1 MRREKK
7 YITHKGIFE
16 GKIRKRMSIEPRNM
30 TNADDLVEIFKE
42 KLPDEEEGTLT
53 IYQRDLISRELTF
66 VKKIRIFK
74 DLFLTREESNES
86 GS

>member
-30 TNADDLVEIFKE
+30 VNADDLVEIFKE

-66 VKKIRIFK
+66 VKKIQIYK
-74 DLFLTREESNES
+74 DLFLTNEESHES
-86 GS
+86 DS

>member
-30 TNADDLVEIFKE
+30 ENADDLLEIFKE

-66 VKKIRIFK
+66 VKKIQIYK
-74 DLFLTREESNES
+74 DLFLTREESREMDS
-86 GS
+86 